1 MLPLPDPV
9 SPVVWCHC
17 RSHRWHQQYKHTHS
31 VFFIHIEHCV
41 EVIRRKSLHEHCWF
55 SLPFITYSWQTIWQ
69 TADDSIYMYMYLHN
83 ALHTDIF
90 ASNTFSILNIF
101 SSMKLFKHHCINFS
115 WWIFYPLQGRWK
127 QHTQICIG
135 LWQYAPIPEHH
146 YIVSCES
153 STKPRNRNKIHRSL
167 E

>member
-9 SPVVWCHC
+9 SPVVWCHR
-17 RSHRWHQQYKHTHS
+17 RSHRRHQQYKHTHS

-55 SLPFITYSWQTIWQ
+55 PLPFITYSWQTIWQ
-69 TADDSIYMYMYLHN
+69 TGYLADDSIYVHVHVPHN

-90 ASNTFSILNIF
+90 ASKTFSFLNIF

-115 WWIFYPLQGRWK
+115 YLVLGRENKNGENGWHIFW
-127 QHTQICIG
+127 CVFS
-135 LWQYAPIPEHH
+135 
-146 YIVSCES
+146 VSVYDNMR
-153 STKPRNRNKIHRSL
+153 P
-167 E
+167 